1 MALQGLNIMLRVNGA
16 VLVSDS
22 GGLSIGNFDSRD
34 DGGPFDSE
42 KPSIHGNNVRKQTG
56 MAISLQS
63 LKRTITVENL
73 HH

>member
-34 DGGPFDSE
+34 DGALAIAKNPSFKEIMCENTNWHGWKPAKSKTNYDS
-42 KPSIHGNNVRKQTG
+42 
-56 MAISLQS
+56 
-63 LKRTITVENL
+63 
-73 HH
+73 